1 MSEPAVKF
9 SFQNAAAVPQLPA
22 RSVMIRWMTRACEL
36 PTMMTVR
43 FVDQEEGY
51 ELNHS
56 YRHRDY
62 ATNVLTFNYTTEP
75 EVTADVAI
83 CVPVVEREAAEIGE
97 RVAPEP
103 FRKGPDACERG
114 QLGGEPS
121 AADFLRN
128 PAGEGGKE
136 RKDGAQYKKRKRR
149 NGPGQAPVDRN
160 GVHRPGES
168 RHEPAES
175 EEKTHERGS
184 GGRRTRREDEE
195 EADERDER
203 HPLPAKRIKPRAK
216 EKPHAQGAE
225 RARRFGPALPPVRR
239 LAHAT

>member
-9 SFQNAAAVPQLPA
+9 SFQNAAAFPQLPS

-83 CVPVVEREAAEIGE
+83 CVPVVEREAAEQNKE
-97 RVAPEP
+97 
-103 FRKGPDACERG
+103 FRAHLAHLLIHAVLHAHGYDHVT
-114 QLGGEPS
+114 Q
-121 AADFLRN
+121 
-128 PAGEGGKE
+128 
-136 RKDGAQYKKRKRR
+136 
-149 NGPGQAPVDRN
+149 
-160 GVHRPGES
+160 
-168 RHEPAES
+168 
-175 EEKTHERGS
+175 
-184 GGRRTRREDEE
+184 E
-195 EADERDER
+195 EAEVMEA
-203 HPLPAKRIKPRAK
+203 H
-216 EKPHAQGAE
+216 
-225 RARRFGPALPPVRR
+225 ALPQVPQSLQRPHRHGAR
-239 LAHAT
+239 LTLTKLKTSCSGKYVQFL

>member
-9 SFQNAAAVPQLPA
+9 SFQNAAAFPQLPS

-83 CVPVVEREAAEIGE
+83 CVPVVEREAAEQNKE
-97 RVAPEP
+97 
-103 FRKGPDACERG
+103 FRAHLAHLLIHAVR
-114 QLGGEPS
+114 
-121 AADFLRN
+121 
-128 PAGEGGKE
+128 
-136 RKDGAQYKKRKRR
+136 RKRLR
-149 NGPGQAPVDRN
+149 SWRLAKPSSCSPSSSPIPTATASAWCTTDSDQVENKLFRQICPVPLN
-160 GVHRPGES
+160 LPVRPW
-168 RHEPAES
+168 AVLFL
-175 EEKTHERGS
+175 TV
-184 GGRRTRREDEE
+184 
-195 EADERDER
+195 
-203 HPLPAKRIKPRAK
+203 
-216 EKPHAQGAE
+216 
-225 RARRFGPALPPVRR
+225 LPPSSTKKSSTTGPTCSKCSARP
-239 LAHAT
+239 AAAM